1 MADNVLGA
9 LFQSIADAIRNKTG
23 DTGKIVPADFPNE
36 INSIVVGTSGGG
48 GGTETGLGDL
58 KIANGSFNAGTGYR
72 KTITHGLGKMPD
84 LVVVWYAE
92 SGDADEGAQHAAK
105 MVLSFSMGLHSSM
118 AEVTSYK
125 GYYHH
130 FGFMGLDYSKY
141 IDDPSSATYGNI
153 YCPDDN
159 TFTIGKVDDGSNT
172 TGNGLLAA
180 NGIYNWLAISGMG
193 GSIGMVDDLIKYVT
207 FMNGDEV
214 LFTRPVYV
222 GDDCPDPITQ
232 GRIPTPTKESTVSTV
247 YTYNCWGNV
256 AGGAYADALKNITAD
271 RKVRAVYTESV
282 REYTVTYLDTD
293 GTVLKT
299 EKLPYGAMPSYVPVK
314 EGVSFTK
321 WTPETGVTGD
331 MTYTVV
337 WNEKVSFATSSWEDI
352 ARVCDAGQ
360 AQDNF
365 ALGDTRDIEIN
376 GNTKTFMIVG
386 FNHDDLSD
394 GSGKAGITVLS
405 TSKVGDVHCST
416 YKNVSYSGS
425 AIPTACENLYNAF
438 PSDLKA
444 VVKQVTKPFDYP
456 TSAATGNISL
466 NGKYYAWVPS
476 YTELGKNISSSYK
489 SKTNALGT
497 KYASIPSTIGT
508 DGTYWLRNLYF
519 MSASDARLTNY
530 GASFSYA
537 AASATHGIVLGFCI

>member
-1 MADNVLGA
+1 MADNVLGV

-36 INSIVVGTSGGG
+36 INSIVVGTGGGG

-58 KIANGSFNAGTGYR
+58 KIANGSFSAGTGYR

-92 SGDADEGAQHAAK
+92 SGNADEGAQHAAK

-130 FGFMGLDYSKY
+130 FGFMGLNYSKY
-141 IDDPSSATYGNI
+141 IDDPSSATNGNI

-180 NGIYNWLAISGMG
+180 SGIYNWLAISGMG
-193 GSIGMVDDLIKYVT
+193 GSIGMVDDRIKNVT

-214 LFTRPVYV
+214 LFTRPVYI

-299 EKLPYGAMPSYVPVK
+299 EKLPYGAMPSYLPVK

-331 MTYTVV
+331 MTYTAV

-365 ALGDTRDIEIN
+365 ALGDTRDIEYK
-376 GNTKTFMIVG
+376 GKTVTLMIIG
-386 FNHDDLSD
+386 FDHDEIAN
-394 GSGKAGITVLS
+394 SGGKKAGISVYS
-405 TSKVGDVHCST
+405 TTPFDTGT
-416 YKNVSYSGS
+416 NISGAARYVYDS
-425 AIPTACENLYNAF
+425 LPT
-438 PSDLKA
+438 DLKS
-444 VVKQVTKPFDYP
+444 VIKPVLKQCDDGLGSVYNSSYQTWP
-456 TSAATGNISL
+456 A
-466 NGKYYAWVPS
+466 S
-476 YTELGKNISSSYK
+476 YTELGLNLSSSFT
-489 SKTNALGT
+489 SKMNVLGT
-497 KYASIPSTIGT
+497 KYAHKLPAVTTGSH
-508 DGTYWLRNLYF
+508 WLRNLYY
-519 MSASDARLTNY
+519 MSSTDKRHTAYGGSFAYYVGGGSYTNN
-530 GASFSYA
+530 
-537 AASATHGIVLGFCI
+537 THAGFCI